1 MLLDLEGTTFA
12 LQHKGNGHVQGLIL
26 LGERSIIGVLDVAA
40 SELLI

>member
-26 LGERSIIGVLDVAA
+26 LGERSIIGVLDISA